1 MRQSLKAIG
10 FLLLSCFLISKLSAE
25 SLPGKGVAVYPV
37 QSTIEEEG
45 FQTLIVGKALTA
57 LGYEVHPIRKVDY
70 DTAYSMVAKDDAT
83 FLAVNWHPLHS
94 DKYQAAGGDELLY
107 CKGHLV
113 VGAIQ
118 GYMIDKKTADLH
130 SISNISQLAEP
141 KIARLFDANDD
152 DKADLAG
159 CNLGWGCRNVIEHQ
173 LGAFGLSGRI
183 TQHQSGYEELIEN
196 SIARYRAGK
205 PILYYAWT
213 PYWVNAVLKPG
224 RDVIWLQVPFST
236 LPGER
241 VGVDTALPNG
251 SNYGFEMNSMRIV
264 ANRAFAEQNPVAAKL
279 FEVMKLPIQDIS
291 FQNMKMREGERSS
304 QEIER
309 HVDEWI
315 VRHQVLFDS
324 WRSIAMTAKNQ

>member
-1 MRQSLKAIG
+1 MRSSLKIIWL
-10 FLLLSCFLISKLSAE
+10 LLLSCFLVPKLSAE
-25 SLPGKGVAVYPV
+25 SLPGKGVVVFPV

-45 FQTLIVGKALTA
+45 FQTLIVGKALAA
-57 LGYEVHPIRKVDY
+57 LGYEVHSIKKVDY

-94 DKYQAAGGDELLY
+94 DKYQAAGGDARLY
-107 CKGHLV
+107 RQGHLV

-130 SISNISQLAEP
+130 NISNISQLAEP
-141 KIARLFDANDD
+141 GVARLFDVNGDN
-152 DKADLAG
+152 KADLTG

-173 LGAFGLSGRI
+173 LDAFGLHDRV

-205 PILYYAWT
+205 PVFYYAWT
-213 PYWVNAVLKPG
+213 PYWVNAALKPG
-224 RDVIWLQVPFST
+224 RDVIWLQVPFSA

-241 VGVDTALPNG
+241 VEIDTALPNG
-251 SNYGFEMNSMRIV
+251 DNYGFEMNSMRIV

-279 FEVMKLPIQDIS
+279 FEVMKIPVQDIS
-291 FQNMKMREGERSS
+291 FQNMKMWEGERSS
-304 QEIER
+304 GNIER

-324 WRSIAMTAKNQ
+324 WLSIAMTAKNQ